1 MIMAD
6 YVVDYAAVGEKIRTK
21 RLSTGLSQDAV
32 SERVGLSEGFYGH
45 IERGSKT
52 LSVESLVKI
61 ANYFGLSLDYLL
73 SDSLDTIDSDSKLQ
87 AEFDNIFKDKT
98 QPQKEYLIK
107 ILKMFSMNIEDF
119 QK

>member
-1 MIMAD
+1 MMAD
-6 YVVDYAAVGEKIRTK
+6 NIVNFPAIGDKIRAK

-32 SERVGLSEGFYGH
+32 SEKVDLSEGFYGH

-61 ANYFGLSLDYLL
+61 ANYFGFSLDYLL
-73 SDSLDTIDSDSKLQ
+73 SDSLEAIDSDSKLQ
-87 AEFDNIFKDKT
+87 AEIDNIFKDKT
-98 QPQKEYLIK
+98 PSQRDYLLK
-107 ILKMFSMNIEDF
+107 VLKMFAENIEDF